1 MRLLDW
7 LRARLA
13 GHVSAGPRGR
23 VRIGARAEW
32 PSVEHFEAAQRQRH
46 AAHAVDVIVED
57 EAGACW
63 RGRPFLVWTWE
74 PLTPEDGR

>member
-7 LRARLA
+7 LRARPA
-13 GHVSAGPRGR
+13 GHAPAGPRGR

-32 PSVEHFEAAQRQRH
+32 PSVEHFEAAQRERH
-46 AAHAVDVIVED
+46 AARAVDVIAED
-57 EAGACW
+57 ETGACW
-63 RGRPFLVWTWE
+63 RGRPCLAWTWE

>member
-7 LRARLA
+7 LRGRLA

-23 VRIGARAEW
+23 VRIGPRAEW
-32 PSVEHFEAAQRQRH
+32 PSVKHFEEAQRQRH
-46 AAHAVDVIVED
+46 AARAVDVIAED
-57 EAGACW
+57 EAGAYW